1 MKAYKYLAGLT
12 LALLPLICQA
22 GEYGGVE
29 MADNFRGEGKI
40 YVVVTVAAVI
50 LTGIFVYLFA
60 LDRKVTKI
68 EKQLKK

>member
-1 MKAYKYLAGLT
+1 MKAYKYLAGLM
-12 LALLPLICQA
+12 LVFLPLMSQA
-22 GEYGGVE
+22 GGVE

-50 LTGIFVYLFA
+50 VTGIFVYLFA